1 MKITRFHSLIATR
14 DAASA
19 IQMFEALGFVRCDTR
34 EGTGEDSAA
43 AIRMR
48 SANGLRVD
56 VSRGDGEWSVIRVDA
71 DGPSDKGDCPQ

>member
-19 IQMFEALGFVRCDTR
+19 IQMFEALGFVRCDTN

-48 SANGLRVD
+48 SANAFAWTCRAATANGR
-56 VSRGDGEWSVIRVDA
+56 
-71 DGPSDKGDCPQ
+71 

>member
-19 IQMFEALGFVRCDTR
+19 IQMFEALGFVRCDTN
-34 EGTGEDSAA
+34 EGMGEDSAA
-43 AIRMR
+43 AVCMKD
-48 SANGLRVD
+48 ANGLRVD

-71 DGPSDKGDCPQ
+71 DDPRIREDRPL